1 MPSELRLVAAR
12 KYLCDATCGLGD
24 LARADAA
31 ATRQEYYASKNVDEM
46 LRLLGKHNEE
56 LLLACSWSATA
67 QSYEKSVNMMKRD
80 CTKALGEQLAMSC
93 YPQLSCY
100 PMFAW

>member
-1 MPSELRLVAAR
+1 MVRLRR
-12 KYLCDATCGLGD
+12 KY
-24 LARADAA
+24 
-31 ATRQEYYASKNVDEM
+31 
-46 LRLLGKHNEE
+46 NEE
-56 LLLACSWSATA
+56 LQLAGSWSARA
-67 QSYEKSVNMMKRD
+67 ESYEKSVKMMKRD

>member
-1 MPSELRLVAAR
+1 MVRLR
-12 KYLCDATCGLGD
+12 
-24 LARADAA
+24 
-31 ATRQEYYASKNVDEM
+31 RQY
-46 LRLLGKHNEE
+46 NEE
-56 LLLACSWSATA
+56 LQLAGSWSARA
-67 QSYEKSVNMMKRD
+67 ESYEKSVKMMKRD

>member
-46 LRLLGKHNEE
+46 LRLRGKHNEE
-56 LLLACSWSATA
+56 LLLACSWSARA
-67 QSYEKSVNMMKRD
+67 QSYEKPVNMMKRD
-80 CTKALGEQLAMSC
+80 CTKALGEQLAMSW
-93 YPQLSCY
+93 YPQY
-100 PMFAW
+100 